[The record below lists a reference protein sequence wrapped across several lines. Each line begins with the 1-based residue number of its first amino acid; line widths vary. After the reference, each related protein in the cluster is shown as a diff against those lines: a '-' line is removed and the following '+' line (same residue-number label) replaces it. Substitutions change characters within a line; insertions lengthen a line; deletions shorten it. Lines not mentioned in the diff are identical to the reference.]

1 MARGPDKQ
9 FDPEIALERA
19 MQLFWAKGYAATS
32 LNELLAT
39 MEIGRKS
46 LYDTFGNKRAL
57 FIRALYRYS
66 HTIVSEIDSGLN
78 NTDRPALE
86 NVRAVM
92 RDIAAKNSKPMSPG
106 CLLGVSMAQF
116 RTDDAEMA
124 GVLRK
129 HMQRVERAYYKAFA
143 KAQAEGDLK
152 PSTNVRN
159 LARLFMGAH
168 QGLVLIG
175 RVTQTRDVPHGIV
188 DGALAVLE
196 AA

>member
-19 MQLFWAKGYAATS
+19 MQLFWAKGYASTS

-66 HTIVSEIDSGLN
+66 HAIVSEIDSGLN

-92 RDIAAKNSKPMSPG
+92 QRHRRKEFQADEPG
-106 CLLGVSMAQF
+106 L
-116 RTDDAEMA
+116 
-124 GVLRK
+124 
-129 HMQRVERAYYKAFA
+129 
-143 KAQAEGDLK
+143 
-152 PSTNVRN
+152 P
-159 LARLFMGAH
+159 ARRQHGA
-168 QGLVLIG
+168 
-175 RVTQTRDVPHGIV
+175 VPHG
-188 DGALAVLE
+188 
-196 AA
+196 

>member
-9 FDPEIALERA
+9 FDPEIALDKA
-19 MQLFWAKGYAATS
+19 MQLFWARGYAATG
-32 LNELLAT
+32 LNELLET
-39 MEIGRKS
+39 MQIGRKS

-57 FIRALYRYS
+57 YIKALDRYS
-66 HTIVSEIDSGLN
+66 QTIVGGIYRRLN
-78 NTDRPALE
+78 NPDQPALE

-92 RDIAAKNSKPMSPG
+92 RDIAAINSEPMSSG

-116 RTDDAEMA
+116 RTDDTEMA

-129 HMQRVERAYYKAFA
+129 HMLRVERAYYKAFA
-143 KAQAEGDLK
+143 KAQAEGALK
-152 PSTNVRN
+152 PTTNVRN
-159 LARLFMGAH
+159 LARLFMSAQ

-175 RVTQTRDVPHGIV
+175 RVTETHELPRGIV

-196 AA
+196 TA

>member
-1 MARGPDKQ
+1 MPRGPDKQ
-9 FDPEIALERA
+9 FDPEVALDRA
-19 MQLFWAKGYAATS
+19 MQLFWAQGYAATG
-32 LNELLAT
+32 LNELLET
-39 MEIGRKS
+39 MGIGRKS

-57 FIRALYRYS
+57 YIKALDHYS
-66 HTIVSEIDSGLN
+66 QTVVAGIYQGLN
-78 NTDRPALE
+78 NPDRPALE

-92 RDIAAKNSKPMSPG
+92 SDIAQQNSAPMSRG

-116 RTDDAEMA
+116 RTDDTEMA

-143 KAQAEGDLK
+143 KAQADGDLK
-152 PSTNVRN
+152 PTTNVRN
-159 LARLFMGAH
+159 LARLFMSAH

-175 RVTQTRDVPHGIV
+175 RVTETPEIPRSIV

>member
-9 FDPEIALERA
+9 LDHEIALDNA
-19 MQLFWAKGYAATS
+19 MQLFWSKGYAATG
-32 LNELLAT
+32 LNELLET

-57 FIRALYRYS
+57 YVKALHRYS
-66 HTIVSEIDSGLN
+66 QTVVREIDQRLN
-78 NTDRPALE
+78 NPDRPALE

-92 RDIAAKNSKPMSPG
+92 RDIAARNAEPMSPG

-116 RTDDAEMA
+116 RTDDTEMA

-129 HMQRVERAYYKAFA
+129 HMQRVENAYYKAFA

-152 PSTNVRN
+152 PETNVRN
-159 LARLFMGAH
+159 LARLFMSAH
-168 QGLVLIG
+168 QGMVLIG
-175 RVTQTRDVPHGIV
+175 RVTETQEVPRGIV

-196 AA
+196 TA

>member
-1 MARGPDKQ
+1 MTRGPDKQ
-9 FDPEIALERA
+9 FDPEIALDKA
-19 MQLFWAKGYAATS
+19 MQLFWAKGYAATG
-32 LNELLAT
+32 LNELVET

-57 FIRALYRYS
+57 FIKALERYS
-66 HTIVSEIDSGLN
+66 QTNVSEIYRGLN
-78 NTDRPALE
+78 NPDRPALD

-92 RDIAAKNSKPMSPG
+92 RDIAAVNSKPMSPG

-116 RTDDAEMA
+116 RTDAAEMA
-124 GVLRK
+124 AVLRK

-143 KAQAEGDLK
+143 KAQAQGDLK
-152 PSTNVRN
+152 PTTNVRN
-159 LARLFMGAH
+159 LARLFMSAH

-175 RVTQTRDVPHGIV
+175 RVTKTQEVPRGIV

-196 AA
+196 TA

>member
-9 FDPEIALERA
+9 FDPEIAVDKA

-32 LNELLAT
+32 LNELVET

-57 FIRALYRYS
+57 YVKALHRYS
-66 HTIVSEIDSGLN
+66 QTVVREIDQGLN
-78 NTDRPALE
+78 NPDRPALE

-92 RDIAAKNSKPMSPG
+92 RDIAARNVKPMSTG

-129 HMQRVERAYYKAFA
+129 HMQRVENAFYRAFA

-152 PSTNVRN
+152 PTTNVRN
-159 LARLFMGAH
+159 LARLLMSAH
-168 QGLVLIG
+168 QGMVLIG
-175 RVTQTRDVPHGIV
+175 RVTETQEVPRGIV
-188 DGALAVLE
+188 DGALAVIE
-196 AA
+196 TA